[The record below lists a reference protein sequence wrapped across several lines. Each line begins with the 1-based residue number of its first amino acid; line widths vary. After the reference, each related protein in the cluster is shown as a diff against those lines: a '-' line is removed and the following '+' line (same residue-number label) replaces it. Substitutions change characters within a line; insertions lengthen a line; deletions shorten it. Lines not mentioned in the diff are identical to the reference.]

1 MDGAEDKV
9 RSYNIDEAID
19 DSGGAGYLHVR
30 IEFEFIGG
38 GGSRSLV

>member
-19 DSGGAGYLHVR
+19 DGGGAQGTCTFVSSSSSSAAE
-30 IEFEFIGG
+30 IVGP
-38 GGSRSLV
+38 V

>member
-19 DSGGAGYLHVR
+19 DSGGAGYLHVCV
-30 IEFEFIGG
+30 EFEFVGG
-38 GGSRSLV
+38 GDNGSS